1 MRCSVIPVA
10 SCSVSERLGDQLV
23 LQYSAVDL
31 MNCWC
36 MVVVVSLLCPNS
48 WPVMAF
54 RALNLGVHLCLMP
67 ACYMFF
73 ECQTVVICDS

>member
-1 MRCSVIPVA
+1 M
-10 SCSVSERLGDQLV
+10 SERFGVQLV

-31 MNCWC
+31 MNCLC

-54 RALNLGVHLCLMP
+54 RALSFGVHLCLMSAMCSLNVRP
-67 ACYMFF
+67 LSYVTPRLFTLF
-73 ECQTVVICDS
+73 V

>member
-1 MRCSVIPVA
+1 M
-10 SCSVSERLGDQLV
+10 SERFGVQLV

-31 MNCWC
+31 MNCLC

-54 RALNLGVHLCLMP
+54 RALNLGVHLCLMSAMRSLNVRP
-67 ACYMFF
+67 LSYVTPRIF
-73 ECQTVVICDS
+73 TLLV